1 VVGMTTLQPG
11 QETTME
17 LRLYMG
23 MHKGMGGQHQF
34 AVDIRSND
42 PSAPLKTVVW
52 RFNAGGEK

>member
-1 VVGMTTLQPG
+1 
-11 QETTME
+11 ME